1 MDRQNRWSVLRD
13 VHLHGRLNVV
23 RSSVTSTNSSTA
35 DAGGRS
41 RSASHQSRPSFGSNR
56 SIVGGK
62 PKLNSFRF
70 REGRARL
77 ERLESDPQDRDQD
90 YSSAARVGNISEDS
104 SHRMSAVPSPLIK
117 RITIRTAQMS
127 TSKWPSRP
135 VGRALLDCPSR
146 NRNMRPGTAESFLPE
161 AITCGWMRHHHHLST
176 GSSFKSSN
184 RMGPV
189 FALHRDELQQ

>member
-1 MDRQNRWSVLRD
+1 MTSRDEDGGSYMDRQNRWSVLRD
-13 VHLHGRLNVV
+13 VHLHGRLIVV

-77 ERLESDPQDRDQD
+77 ERLESDPQDRDQ
-90 YSSAARVGNISEDS
+90 N
-104 SHRMSAVPSPLIK
+104 
-117 RITIRTAQMS
+117 T
-127 TSKWPSRP
+127 RP
-135 VGRALLDCPSR
+135 T
-146 NRNMRPGTAESFLPE
+146 TAESSLPE
-161 AITCGWMRHHHHLST
+161 AITWRWMRHHHHLST

>member
-90 YSSAARVGNISEDS
+90 YIECGESRQHLRGLE
-104 SHRMSAVPSPLIK
+104 SPNV
-117 RITIRTAQMS
+117 S
-127 TSKWPSRP
+127 GP
-135 VGRALLDCPSR
+135 
-146 NRNMRPGTAESFLPE
+146 
-161 AITCGWMRHHHHLST
+161 
-176 GSSFKSSN
+176 KSVN
-184 RMGPV
+184 KT
-189 FALHRDELQQ
+189 DND